1 MFNHFPQHGHRKTR
15 KDLSR
20 SFQIPVAHQHQV
32 FFQKSLHLWGQLRV
46 RGKHLSI
53 LPEEPRMAG
62 LAAPATALHPGAIRQ
77 EGLGVGSGGWRM
89 MDVSEPNFQ
98 LRQHQPQEACFTS
111 LSSLRFSLRSI
122 IYDLSHHDSNT
133 LISPLGYCCRRKSYI
148 QVF

>member
-15 KDLSR
+15 KDISR

-111 LSSLRFSLRSI
+111 LSSLRFSLSQ
-122 IYDLSHHDSNT
+122 DAAMDD
-133 LISPLGYCCRRKSYI
+133 G
-148 QVF
+148 QVSVVDFKVRLAVRWSRNSTT